1 MPSIFLVFVFM
12 SSVTGKEF
20 LAGGAKNHAR
30 IGSNEFQSAMN
41 AVLGC
46 GGDGGRERLAEVQI
60 ALEPMWRTLPK
71 DGVGKVEW
79 RTLRYMAHR
88 YFMQQSN
95 LLIRGFEPNLVVNA
109 PHEGHAA
116 VLNNTSPHFIERLQE
131 QGRAGRGF
139 SLEDASALVVT
150 LEQLIFDGESAL
162 LATVYERE
170 KLLRHEIVAEEK
182 LLEILETYLVH
193 WVIGNDDESLE
204 ILEQNRTLRQE
215 SMPQW
220 QALQSFASGRIKALN
235 FARQRAAKPRLTHGY
250 TYHDAHEV
258 VGSITKSFASFWES
272 ECKEMKRLL
281 VDMDTSGTGRVTLSQ
296 FFAAGLKD
304 DWRFGE
310 SEMYLQSL
318 GALDQSSTWH
328 GTQVIIPNYLQA
340 ASNCIISAPHYL
352 VCCTNECEDI
362 IGEIEIAIGA
372 SSALPTEIF
381 EAVGNITSA
390 SDDDGLLLKLEGTL
404 ATQLRRVAESHG
416 GKVPLHGRLFAQWM
430 HYMFPHEC
438 PFPYK
443 AGMTSSLTPMEFGDN
458 FYATDR
464 EKRQYVSEAS
474 DANRNRL
481 PEDEPDDEESQQWS
495 LEHEEL
501 FADYSSEIHAP
512 WEVQYTYA
520 LGGLALS
527 ALLAILAAFGPLGSS
542 TSNLSNLESSVRVH
556 SV

>member
-1 MPSIFLVFVFM
+1 MQVFFLLLAFTPL
-12 SSVTGKEF
+12 VTGKDF
-20 LAGGAKNHAR
+20 LAGAKHHAR

-116 VLNNTSPHFIERLQE
+116 VLNNTSPHFVERLQE
-131 QGRAGRGF
+131 QGRAGNGF
-139 SLEDASALVVT
+139 SLEDAAALVVT
-150 LEQLIFDGESAL
+150 LQQLIFDGESAL
-162 LATVYERE
+162 LARVYGQE
-170 KLLRHEIVAEEK
+170 KLLVSDTVSEQK
-182 LLEILETYLVH
+182 LQEILETYLVH
-193 WVIGNDDESLE
+193 WVIGTDDESLE
-204 ILEQNRTLRQE
+204 ILEKNRTLRGE

-220 QALQSFASGRIKALN
+220 QALQSFASGRIKSMN
-235 FARQRAAKPRLTHGY
+235 FARHRAAQPRLTHGY

-258 VGSITKSFASFWES
+258 VGSITKSFSSFWES
-272 ECKEMKRLL
+272 ECQEMKRLL
-281 VDMDTSGTGRVTLSQ
+281 VDMDKSGTGRVTLLE

-310 SEMYLQSL
+310 SELYLQSL

-352 VCCTNECEDI
+352 VCCTNECEGI
-362 IGEIEIAIGA
+362 ISEIETTIGA
-372 SSALPTEIF
+372 SSASPSEIF
-381 EAVGNITSA
+381 DAVGNLTSA
-390 SDDDGLLLKLEGTL
+390 ADDDSLSLKLEGAL

-416 GKVPLHGRLFAQWM
+416 GKVPLHGRLFSQWI

-443 AGMTSSLTPMEFGDN
+443 AGMTSSMTPSEFGDN
-458 FYATDR
+458 FYATDT

-474 DANRNRL
+474 DANRKRI
-481 PEDEPDDEESQQWS
+481 PEDEPEDEETQQWS

-512 WEVQYTYA
+512 WEAQYSYA
-520 LGGLALS
+520 LGGLTVS
-527 ALLAILAAFGPLGSS
+527 AIFAILAAFGSVGSS
-542 TSNLSNLESSVRVH
+542 TGSLESSVPRSHHV
-556 SV
+556 